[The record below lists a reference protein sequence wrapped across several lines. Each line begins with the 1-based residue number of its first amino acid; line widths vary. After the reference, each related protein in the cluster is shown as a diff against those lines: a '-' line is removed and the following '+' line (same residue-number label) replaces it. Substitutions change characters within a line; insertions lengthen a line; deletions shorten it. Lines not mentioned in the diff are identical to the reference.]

1 MPPKLGILAG
11 GGALPLRLIDACK
24 ADGREFFV
32 VALKDQADQ
41 NAFNGVPHEW
51 VRLGAA
57 GKALD
62 LLRKKNVEE
71 LVLAGSVKRPS
82 LTALRPD
89 PWGLKLLTKAG
100 VNSLG
105 DDGLLTTVIKE
116 LEKEGFRIV
125 GAEDVMS
132 SLLAVEKV
140 YGNLC
145 PDETAQSDIEKGF
158 EVAEILGRADVGQ
171 AVVIQQGL
179 VLAVEAIEGT
189 EEMLKRVP
197 SVSRDGPKGILIK
210 TSKPNQER
218 RADLPTVGTDTVRQA
233 YEAGLRGIAV
243 EATGALVIDPVETAV
258 LADELGLF
266 VIGQARRGRT
276 SRE

>member
-24 ADGREFFV
+24 ADNREFFV
-32 VALKDQADQ
+32 IALKDQADQ
-41 NAFNGVPHEW
+41 NAFNGIPHEW

-62 LLRKKNVEE
+62 LLRKNNVEE

-89 PWGLKLLTKAG
+89 SWGLKLLTKAG
-100 VNSLG
+100 VNYLG
-105 DDGLLTTVIKE
+105 DDGLLTAVIKE
-116 LEKEGFRIV
+116 LEKEGFVVV
-125 GAEDVMS
+125 GAEDVMT
-132 SLLAVEKV
+132 SLLAAEKV
-140 YGNLC
+140 YGNLS

-158 EVAEILGRADVGQ
+158 EVAAILGRADVGQ
-171 AVVIQQGL
+171 AVVVQQGL

-197 SVSRDGPKGILIK
+197 LVARDGPKGILIK

-218 RADLPTVGTDTVRQA
+218 RVDLPTVGPDTIRQA
-233 YEAGLRGIAV
+233 HTAGLRGIAV
-243 EATGALVIDPVETAV
+243 EANRALVIDPAETAAV
-258 LADELGLF
+258 ADKLGLF
-266 VIGQARRGRT
+266 LVGEARQGRT